1 MSTSKP
7 VDLPSGWVMSTL
19 SEVFDHLQYG
29 FTAKADHETG
39 NGPRFLRITDL
50 KDTGVDWATVPYC
63 AVSAKEASRYV
74 LGHGDFVFARSGSIE
89 KAWRVIEPPN
99 AIFASYLIRGRP
111 LHKDIGLWLAWFIK
125 SNSYLQQIGAAGAG
139 IGMSNVSAVK
149 LGAVEFPIA
158 PKATTR
164 RILAKLDALQV
175 HADAAKAALDAIG
188 PLLEKFR
195 QSVLAAAFRGDLTRA
210 WREAHPDVEPASVLL
225 ARIRAERRRKWE
237 EANPRKKYVE
247 PEPVDASGLPELPVG
262 WCWASLAE
270 CGEVA
275 RGKSKHRPRNDER
288 LFAEGAVPFI
298 QTGEVARSGGIIKA
312 ASRFYSEFGLAQS
325 RLFPVGTVCIT
336 IAANIADTA
345 VLAIPACFPDSIVG
359 VVLADDLV
367 SSEFLEKYVRTVRSG
382 LERFAPATAQ
392 KNINLEILETVAVP
406 IPPIAERH
414 QIELAINAG
423 IDLIDAL
430 DTKMSTAQEALSTLN
445 QSILAKAF
453 RGELVP
459 QDPADEPASVLL
471 ERIRRE
477 REGTVGSAGKRGR
490 PARS

>member
-1 MSTSKP
+1 MSTTKP
-7 VDLPSGWVMSTL
+7 VDLPSGWVLSTL

-29 FTAKADHETG
+29 FTAKADHETE

-50 KDTGVDWATVPYC
+50 KDTGVDWTTVPYC

-125 SNSYLQQIGAAGAG
+125 SNSYLQQIGAASAG

-175 HADAAKAALDAIG
+175 HSDAAKAALDAIG

-195 QSVLAAAFRGDLTRA
+195 QSVLAAAFRGDLTRK
-210 WREAHPDVEPASVLL
+210 WREEHPDVEPASVLL
-225 ARIRAERRRKWE
+225 ERIRAERRRKWE

-247 PEPVDASGLPELPVG
+247 PVAPDLSQGTPTLPETWAVASVAEISECLDRVRRPVTRSERRPGPYPYYGANGQVDSVNEYLFDEDLVLVTEDETFYGRTKPIAYRVSGKCWVNNHAHVLRPVTGVTIDYLWQSLMHYHVEPWLSGTTGRAKLTQAAMNSLP
-262 WCWASLAE
+262 LALAPE
-270 CGEVA
+270 EEMKQIALRVSELLA
-275 RGKSKHRPRNDER
+275 TAD
-288 LFAEGAVPFI
+288 AM
-298 QTGEVARSGGIIKA
+298 ARSAELSGG
-312 ASRFYSEFGLAQS
+312 L
-325 RLFPVGTVCIT
+325 
-336 IAANIADTA
+336 
-345 VLAIPACFPDSIVG
+345 
-359 VVLADDLV
+359 LV
-367 SSEFLEKYVRTVRSG
+367 
-382 LERFAPATAQ
+382 A
-392 KNINLEILETVAVP
+392 
-406 IPPIAERH
+406 
-414 QIELAINAG
+414 
-423 IDLIDAL
+423 
-430 DTKMSTAQEALSTLN
+430 LN

-459 QDPADEPASVLL
+459 QDPNDEPASVLL

-477 REGTVGSAGKRGR
+477 REGVAPVAGKRGR
-490 PARS
+490 GRPKNP